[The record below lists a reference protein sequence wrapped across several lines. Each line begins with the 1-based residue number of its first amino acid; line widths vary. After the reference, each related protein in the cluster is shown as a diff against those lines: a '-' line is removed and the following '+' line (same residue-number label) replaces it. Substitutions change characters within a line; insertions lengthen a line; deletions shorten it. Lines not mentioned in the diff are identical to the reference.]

1 MSRMDRPGVTGTELA
16 CDDSGWGSN
25 GREIGVVRTAGG
37 SKDGVEGRQRLW
49 RSLSYI

>member
-1 MSRMDRPGVTGTELA
+1 VSRMDRPGVTGTELA

-37 SKDGVEGRQRLW
+37 SKEGVEDRRDFA
-49 RSLSYI
+49 RSVSCI